1 MSVNRICTISGCGSP
16 VKARD
21 WCQEHY
27 NNWYRHGDPS
37 NRPAVERVRGN
48 KNQATPVATRF
59 WSKVDFSDPD
69 GCWPWRGSMRH
80 DYGETFY
87 DGEKRYTHRVAF
99 ELVYGEL
106 ADSEVVA
113 HHCDN
118 PPCVRP
124 DHLFATTQAGNMA
137 DCSEKERWRNQFG
150 AGVNNPI
157 RSTLADS
164 A

>member
-106 ADSEVVA
+106 QIPRSW
-113 HHCDN
+113 HTT
-118 PPCVRP
+118 
-124 DHLFATTQAGNMA
+124 ATTRRASVPTTSSPPPRPGT
-137 DCSEKERWRNQFG
+137 WRTALRRSGG
-150 AGVNNPI
+150 AT
-157 RSTLADS
+157 SS
-164 A
+164 APA